1 MLSRVSSDDAEHSSN
16 QFCLPVCSDSSG
28 NESSPREQK
37 QKASTGFSDFCIK
50 SIKQAHF
57 GRREIEIAEQ
67 GERRRQEPLN
77 VDKDNE

>member
-1 MLSRVSSDDAEHSSN
+1 MLSRVSSDVTEH
-16 QFCLPVCSDSSG
+16 QFCLPACSDSSG
-28 NESSPREQK
+28 NESSPREQI

-67 GERRRQEPLN
+67 GERRGQEPLN